1 GFRHDI
7 VFAENGFN
15 KELFAS
21 KGYFGDYVE
30 LRWELER
37 YASQVSG
44 FRIFRK
50 EVGSSA
56 DSTQVANLASTERNW
71 QDQYAESGTMYE
83 YTLWAEGIYPIK
95 RKFLNIIQGIGFRV
109 PVGRVSGRVT
119 YAGGTAVQ
127 GVNILAETQD
137 NFSGGS
143 IYLNGTNAYLEI
155 THLANNTKF
164 DFDSSFTFQSWYLPD
179 DGAGVG
185 TLLKKG

>member
-1 GFRHDI
+1 KKLHHIVLLLTLSLSTMSQNYPFVLGYAAGEQIQHNGNAAGDTATWSFSGGAPFADQWTGALGSNFALSGFRHDI

-71 QDQYAESGTMYE
+71 QDQY
-83 YTLWAEGIYPIK
+83 
-95 RKFLNIIQGIGFRV
+95 
-109 PVGRVSGRVT
+109 
-119 YAGGTAVQ
+119 
-127 GVNILAETQD
+127 
-137 NFSGGS
+137 
-143 IYLNGTNAYLEI
+143 
-155 THLANNTKF
+155 
-164 DFDSSFTFQSWYLPD
+164 
-179 DGAGVG
+179 
-185 TLLKKG
+185 